1 MPKGYTKSGKPRAP
15 WGSKTRQPADGGAVT
30 QPAPTVNAPVME
42 PVRDQVKQMSG
53 FNNLEELKAAV
64 PESTATVPTPERKP
78 RQKRVL
84 EDADP
89 LMNDPKYRAAIGN
102 MTAFGGKKVVASGF
116 ATAASALR
124 DEKFKL
130 NSEEEQVWDEFFYVV
145 SKRSNFDPTS
155 PWFLAIYAVVM
166 ILTQLGSR
174 LWERSGHK
182 GLFEMFSKLGP
193 KQPQKTNAPRAE
205 EVA

>member
-1 MPKGYTKSGKPRAP
+1 MPKGIPNKPRAP
-15 WGSKTRQPADGGAVT
+15 WGSKTRNGKPAEGGAVT
-30 QPAPTVNAPVME
+30 APPLVE

-64 PESTATVPTPERKP
+64 PDSTASAPVERKP
-78 RQKRVL
+78 RQKRIL
-84 EDADP
+84 EETDP
-89 LMNDPKYRAAIGN
+89 LMSDPKYKQAIGN

-116 ATAASALR
+116 ATAATALR

-130 NSEEEQVWDEFFYVV
+130 QPDEEQVWDEFFYVV

-174 LWERSGHK
+174 MWERSGHK
-182 GLFEMFSKLGP
+182 GIFEMFEKMTP
-193 KQPQKTNAPRAE
+193 KKEPNRVAPPVG
-205 EVA
+205 EVGVA